1 MFLLPPE
8 SHIPPQK
15 LKMINKMRS
24 LSYVFPFEMLN
35 KESLMVRSQFK
46 VGNKKVKNLIMI
58 EKHYYKGKE
67 IKNFEF
73 W

>member
-8 SHIPPQK
+8 SQIPPQK
-15 LKMINKMRS
+15 LKAINKMRT
-24 LSYVFPFEMLN
+24 LTYVFPFEMLN
-35 KESLMVRSQFK
+35 KGALLVKSNFK
-46 VGNKKVKNLIMI
+46 VGSKPIKNLIMI

-73 W
+73 R